1 MWEGHYFSEELKY
14 VESLG
19 WKVELLDGLV
29 FSRERIFDYYINKF
43 YELKIKAEKEGNQES
58 RYLAKLH
65 LNSLYGFFG
74 KSLEQYEITCTEKPN
89 LTAKDTITIGSRYLN
104 KVIKENPSRSSNVA
118 IAAAVTSYARIH
130 VFKLIVKYYQHLYYV
145 DTDSLFLDCKLD
157 VQELGDELGLMKD
170 ELKGSF
176 IKYGYFKPRSP

>member
-74 KSLEQYEITCTEKPN
+74 KSL
-89 LTAKDTITIGSRYLN
+89 
-104 KVIKENPSRSSNVA
+104 
-118 IAAAVTSYARIH
+118 
-130 VFKLIVKYYQHLYYV
+130 
-145 DTDSLFLDCKLD
+145 
-157 VQELGDELGLMKD
+157 
-170 ELKGSF
+170 
-176 IKYGYFKPRSP
+176 